1 MLASYGS
8 FMRVTRFIAPVAEQK
23 SRGPSSS
30 SSSSLLQST
39 VYVKN
44 AGEKAAFNDVTRVP
58 WSCRKKQKEKK
69 KGEEILTRDGMGKDE
84 PVSRLFITL
93 PAKYTWTNDGG
104 GGKARRGSSSDILY
118 PLWPSGAAAGGRVWS
133 FVLLVR
139 RVQFLPWKIVY
150 AISRSGREESEGS
163 WNERTNERVGIISFV
178 FRFRISRVLIDT
190 AYAPGVYNLLSIV
203 VPLVVSTVPNS
214 KR

>member
-69 KGEEILTRDGMGKDE
+69 KEKRYLHATGWERMN
-84 PVSRLFITL
+84 RC
-93 PAKYTWTNDGG
+93 
-104 GGKARRGSSSDILY
+104 RGCSSLY
-118 PLWPSGAAAGGRVWS
+118 PLNI
-133 FVLLVR
+133 L
-139 RVQFLPWKIVY
+139 
-150 AISRSGREESEGS
+150 
-163 WNERTNERVGIISFV
+163 ERTMVEEGKRDEVQARIFCILYGHLVPRLVAACEASFC
-178 FRFRISRVLIDT
+178 SC
-190 AYAPGVYNLLSIV
+190 AVYNFC
-203 VPLVVSTVPNS
+203 PE
-214 KR
+214 K